1 MRVSQ
6 GGVDGVVDIATVAFG
21 IQNDLRRVKIPL
33 GVAFVFLTA
42 CSAQA
47 AWMTSR
53 GGVATLR
60 GTIEMGDAER
70 LGALLK
76 REPAIG
82 VLDLDSHGGS
92 VKGAIELGEAVRRAR
107 LATQVD
113 AARSV
118 CDSACTMI
126 FAAGVARHYLN
137 AETMQEGF
145 SGLAGLGYHR
155 SYNRGD
161 RITPPML
168 SREGERLMIR
178 YYRRMGAPAAVTLA
192 LRGTISS
199 FWRPNA
205 ATALRL
211 GLATSLSPPRLAAG
225 RLKAPS
231 APRISG
237 TPARAS
243 ASSTTSRGN

>member
-1 MRVSQ
+1 
-6 GGVDGVVDIATVAFG
+6 
-21 IQNDLRRVKIPL
+21 
-33 GVAFVFLTA
+33 
-42 CSAQA
+42 
-47 AWMTSR
+47 MTSR
-53 GGVATLR
+53 DGVATLR

-70 LGALLK
+70 LSALLK
-76 REPAIG
+76 REPAIR
-82 VLDLDSHGGS
+82 VLDLDSYGGS

-107 LATQVD
+107 LTTQVD

-137 AETMQEGF
+137 AEALQEGF

-155 SYNRGD
+155 SYDRGT
-161 RITPPML
+161 RVSPPML
-168 SREGERLMIR
+168 STEGERLMIR
-178 YYRRMGAPAAVTLA
+178 YYRRMGAPSAVTLA

-199 FWRPNA
+199 LWRPNG

-211 GLATSLSPPRLAAG
+211 GLATSLAPPRLGAS
-225 RLKAPS
+225 RLSAPAS
-231 APRISG
+231 PRISG
-237 TPARAS
+237 NPARAS